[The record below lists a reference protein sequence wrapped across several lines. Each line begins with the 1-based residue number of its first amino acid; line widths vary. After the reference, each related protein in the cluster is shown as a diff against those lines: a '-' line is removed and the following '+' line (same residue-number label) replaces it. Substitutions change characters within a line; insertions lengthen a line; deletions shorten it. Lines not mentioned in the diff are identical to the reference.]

1 MRRFWKQAAYRP
13 SASGWQIL
21 LDTRQLKTPLGQP
34 LDLPSEGL
42 ARAIAGEWQE
52 AGEEIQPDR
61 MPQFSLAA
69 TVLDRVRPQR
79 PQLIEEMTRYGLN
92 DLLCYRTDTDAGLAA
107 RQREKWDPW
116 LDWLADRHG
125 LRLVVTDGV
134 MPLQQS
140 AEAAARWPQL
150 LSDLDEWRLCAL
162 IRAAQL
168 GGSAVLGLAF
178 ASGAIEARDLH
189 SLAFLDELWQA
200 EKWGQ
205 DGEAQARRTAIAAEL
220 AEAGRLLSLLEAG

>member
-1 MRRFWKQAAYRP
+1 MRRFWKQADYRP
-13 SASGWQIL
+13 SATGWQIF
-21 LDTRQLKTPLGQP
+21 LDTRELKTPLGQP

-42 ARAIAGEWQE
+42 ASAIAGEWQQ

-69 TVLDRVRPQR
+69 TVLDRVGPQR

-107 RQREKWDPW
+107 RQRESWDPW
-116 LDWLADRHG
+116 LDWLASHHR
-125 LRLVVTDGV
+125 LRLAVTDGV

-150 LSDLDEWRLCAL
+150 FEVLDDWRLGML
-162 IRAAQL
+162 VRAAQL

-178 ASGAIEARDLH
+178 ASGAIEAADLH
-189 SLAFLDELWQA
+189 GLAFLDEIWQA

-205 DGEAQARRTAIAAEL
+205 DGEAEERRAAIAAEM
-220 AEAGRLLSLLEAG
+220 AEAARLLSLLEAG